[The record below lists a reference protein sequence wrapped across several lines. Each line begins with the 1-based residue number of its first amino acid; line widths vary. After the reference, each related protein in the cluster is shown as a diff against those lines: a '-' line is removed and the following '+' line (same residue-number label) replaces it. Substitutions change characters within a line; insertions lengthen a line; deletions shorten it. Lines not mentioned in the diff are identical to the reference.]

1 MKWVD
6 IVLLALI
13 AGVFVYALIKRVN
26 PYEAFTEGAA
36 EAVPTIL
43 RVLPSLGAMLA
54 AISLFRLSGA
64 MDALSGLLA
73 PVLNRIGIPTELV
86 TLTVLR
92 PFSGSASLALLRDT
106 LTTYGAD
113 SFVGSAASTLVGSS
127 ETIFYT
133 LAVYCGSVGIKK
145 ARYAFPVSIIC
156 GLFGCIMSILLV
168 KLM

>member
-106 LTTYGAD
+106 
-113 SFVGSAASTLVGSS
+113 STLVGSS

-168 KLM
+168 KLI

>member
-13 AGVFVYALIKRVN
+13 AGVFVYALIRRVN

-64 MDALSGLLA
+64 MDALSGLL
-73 PVLNRIGIPTELV
+73 
-86 TLTVLR
+86 
-92 PFSGSASLALLRDT
+92 RDT
-106 LTTYGAD
+106 LTTYGGD
-113 SFVGSAASTLVGSS
+113 SFVGRAASTLVGSS

-168 KLM
+168 KLI

>member
-1 MKWVD
+1 M
-6 IVLLALI
+6 
-13 AGVFVYALIKRVN
+13 
-26 PYEAFTEGAA
+26 
-36 EAVPTIL
+36 
-43 RVLPSLGAMLA
+43 
-54 AISLFRLSGA
+54 
-64 MDALSGLLA
+64 
-73 PVLNRIGIPTELV
+73 

-113 SFVGSAASTLVGSS
+113 SFVGRAASTLVGSS

-168 KLM
+168 KLI